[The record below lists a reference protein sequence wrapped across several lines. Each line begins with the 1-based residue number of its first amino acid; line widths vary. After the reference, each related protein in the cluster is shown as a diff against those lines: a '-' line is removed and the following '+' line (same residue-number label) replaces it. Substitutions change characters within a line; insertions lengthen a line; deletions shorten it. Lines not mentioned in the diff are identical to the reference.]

1 MSCNDWRYVE
11 LGQIAEITK
20 LAGFEF
26 SKYIEYIEDGEI
38 IAIRAMNVKDGVL
51 DLENIK
57 RIDKKVSDNLT
68 RSKLFRDDIVITYT
82 GSKYGEVAFINE
94 DDKYHLAPNVAK
106 ITINKD
112 NNPYFFF
119 CYFKSS
125 VFRKQLKNYGGGSSQ
140 PTIPMKTIRKIL
152 VPVPTLKEQNII
164 SNILIAIDKKI
175 ELNNEMNKTLEE
187 MAQALFKRWFVDFE
201 FPNEEGKPYK
211 SSGGE
216 MVESELGMIPKGW
229 NVKNLKD
236 ISTVTMGVSPSSNSY
251 NDDKVG
257 LPLLNGAADFEGKLI
272 KPSKYTSEPKKVC
285 KCGDMIFGVRATI
298 GNTVFADKEYALG
311 RGVASVSPK
320 NDMFREFIYFC
331 LNSSMNKLINS
342 ASGSVFL
349 NLKKADITDLK
360 LCYSDVVINKFNKI
374 AKELINKVI
383 ENDIESEILKQQRN
397 SLLPKLMSGEIRVD
411 NVETDI

>member
-119 CYFKSS
+119 CYFS
-125 VFRKQLKNYGGGSSQ
+125 
-140 PTIPMKTIRKIL
+140 
-152 VPVPTLKEQNII
+152 
-164 SNILIAIDKKI
+164 
-175 ELNNEMNKTLEE
+175 
-187 MAQALFKRWFVDFE
+187 
-201 FPNEEGKPYK
+201 
-211 SSGGE
+211 
-216 MVESELGMIPKGW
+216 
-229 NVKNLKD
+229 
-236 ISTVTMGVSPSSNSY
+236 
-251 NDDKVG
+251 
-257 LPLLNGAADFEGKLI
+257 
-272 KPSKYTSEPKKVC
+272 
-285 KCGDMIFGVRATI
+285 
-298 GNTVFADKEYALG
+298 
-311 RGVASVSPK
+311 
-320 NDMFREFIYFC
+320 
-331 LNSSMNKLINS
+331 
-342 ASGSVFL
+342 L
-349 NLKKADITDLK
+349 NLSCFRVDL
-360 LCYSDVVINKFNKI
+360 LFFSFNKPF
-374 AKELINKVI
+374 AC
-383 ENDIESEILKQQRN
+383 
-397 SLLPKLMSGEIRVD
+397 
-411 NVETDI
+411 